1 MNRLIVPALAVVILA
16 SCYRAPVAKDDQLL
30 AAAQASPQVEEATA
44 VVARGDVTLQT
55 RFLGTVEPVD
65 EKMLF
70 FRVDGRIRVLRVKEG
85 DRVRAGQVLAE
96 LEMSDLE
103 DQIAQATVALEKT
116 RARVDASQQRSRDL
130 QEAQIKEQIAELTLQ
145 QAQTEDPSAEVAI
158 AKAALDKADLAVADA
173 KLANQIQ
180 QKRDSAQ
187 AVQRAQLDEQVA
199 AQSYQLALQ
208 AQQSHQYQLKILE
221 QQVELARVAVDRLK
235 DPADPAAA
243 ADVSI
248 AELTVNQLQ
257 DRAAMYRIVAPT
269 DGQVLSLTKAAGD
282 EASAFQ
288 TVAIVADP
296 SRLEVSASLMADQ
309 VIRLHVGQVVSLQL
323 GEAGGQKVPGRI
335 RRIPFASQGSSSPAE
350 ADQTTRISFAAPPVE
365 DLKPGDPVRITVV
378 LDQRKDVLYIPKS
391 AARSFR
397 DRTFA
402 VVVDGENRRRV
413 LLQIGLEGD
422 DDVEVMSGLQ
432 EGQRVVLQ

>member
-1 MNRLIVPALAVVILA
+1 MNRLVVSALVAVVLVGC
-16 SCYRAPVAKDDQLL
+16 SRAPASKDDQLL
-30 AAAQASPQVEEATA
+30 TAAQASPQVEEATA
-44 VVARGDVTLQT
+44 LVARGDVTLEA

-70 FRVDGRIRVLRVKEG
+70 FRVDGRIRVIRVKEG

-103 DQIAQATVALEKT
+103 DQIAQAAVALEKT

-145 QAQTEDPSAEVAI
+145 QAQTEDPSADVAI
-158 AKAALDKADLAVADA
+158 AKAALDKADLTVADA
-173 KLANQIQ
+173 KLANQTQ

-187 AVQRAQLDEQVA
+187 AIQRAQLDEQVA
-199 AQSYQLALQ
+199 AQNYQLALQ
-208 AQQSHQYQLKILE
+208 AQKSHQYQLEILE
-221 QQVELARVAVDRLK
+221 QQVALAKVAVDRLK

-243 ADVSI
+243 ADVAI
-248 AELTVNQLQ
+248 AQLTVTQLQ
-257 DRAAMYRIVAPT
+257 DRAAMYRVVAPT
-269 DGQVLSLTKAAGD
+269 DGQVLSLAKAAGD
-282 EASAFQ
+282 QVSAYQ
-288 TVAIVADP
+288 IVAIVADP
-296 SRLEVSASLMADQ
+296 SHLEVSASLMADQ
-309 VIRLHVGQVVSLQL
+309 VVRLHVGQTVSLQL
-323 GEAGGQKVPGRI
+323 GEANGQKVPGRI
-335 RRIPFASQGSSSPAE
+335 RRLPFASQDSSSPAE
-350 ADQTTRISFAAPPVE
+350 ADQSTRIAFAAPPTE

-402 VVVDGENRRRV
+402 IVVDGENRRRV
-413 LLQIGLEGD
+413 LLQTGLEGD

>member
-1 MNRLIVPALAVVILA
+1 MNRLIVLVLASTVLA
-16 SCYRAPVAKDDQLL
+16 SCYRAPAAKDDQLL
-30 AAAQASPQVEEATA
+30 APAQASPVEEATA
-44 VVARGDVTLQT
+44 LVARGDVTLQT

-70 FRVDGRIRVLRVKEG
+70 FRVDGRIRVIRVKEG

-103 DQIAQATVALEKT
+103 DQIAQASVALEKT
-116 RARVDASQQRSRDL
+116 RARVDASQQRTRDL

-145 QAQTEDPSAEVAI
+145 QAQAEDPSADVAI
-158 AKAALDKADLAVADA
+158 AKAAVDKADLAVADA
-173 KLANQIQ
+173 KIANQIQ

-221 QQVELARVAVDRLK
+221 QQVQLARVAVDRLK

-243 ADVSI
+243 ADVAI
-248 AELTVNQLQ
+248 AQLTVNQLQ
-257 DRAAMYRIVAPT
+257 DRAAMYRLVAPV

-282 EASAFQ
+282 QASAYQ

-296 SRLEVSASLMADQ
+296 SRLEVSASLTADQ
-309 VIRLHVGQVVSLQL
+309 MIRLHVGQGVSLQL
-323 GEAGGQKVPGRI
+323 GEAGGPVVPGRI
-335 RRIPFASQGSSSPAE
+335 RRIPFASQGSSSLAE
-350 ADQTTRISFAAPPVE
+350 ADQTTRVSFAAPPMG

-402 VVVDGENRRRV
+402 IVVDGENRRRV